1 MMELSFDTDYD
12 NNFPFDILYESGNIL
27 NVFDSFKDAK
37 NFCYKINN
45 KEKIGILN
53 NNKLLMIKDKNGF
66 SYYKWNVNG
75 KEVIYKI
82 KKK

>member
-12 NNFPFDILYESGNIL
+12 NNFPFEILNESGNIL